1 VRSTA
6 GGSCAAAAFDQA
18 NGPLTDTNENDVMG
32 KALPKLFA
40 GAVGRF
46 RNPSTHTHRNFPSP
60 HEAIEELMVASRLLR
75 FLDEPGRA

>member
-1 VRSTA
+1 
-6 GGSCAAAAFDQA
+6 
-18 NGPLTDTNENDVMG
+18 MG

-46 RNPSTHTHRNFPSP
+46 RNPSTHTHRNFPNP